1 MYGFVMQVRYGNVAY
16 CGVWLC
22 KAVMVGYGT
31 VRLYLVMYGFVMQI
45 RLGLLGCGFVGLCL
59 VRQLMHGIV
68 W

>member
-16 CGVWLC
+16 CGVGLC

-45 RLGLLGCGFVGLCL
+45 RLGLLG
-59 VRQLMHGIV
+59 
-68 W
+68 WN

>member
-45 RLGLLGCGFVGLCL
+45 RLGLFVAVLLGYVG
-59 VRQLMHGIV
+59 
-68 W
+68 

>member
-1 MYGFVMQVRYGNVAY
+1 M
-16 CGVWLC
+16 WLC
-22 KAVMVGYGT
+22 MAVMVGYGT

-59 VRQLMHGIV
+59 VRQLMYGIV

>member
-22 KAVMVGYGT
+22 KAGMVGYGT

-45 RLGLLGCGFVGLCL
+45 RLGLFVAVLLGYVG
-59 VRQLMHGIV
+59 
-68 W
+68 